1 MTRAGVSPEVLK
13 RLHSEIVKILRMPEV
28 RDPIVAQGNEV
39 IADTPQEFL
48 SFIKT
53 EMIKWEKVIKASG
66 VTAG

>member
-1 MTRAGVSPEVLK
+1 MSPEVLK